1 MTLFQYHLSQN
12 NTSRIDS
19 LSTLEVQNNP
29 LFYMKNKL
37 FVFTLVSSSLLVG
50 SNSAIADWDY
60 WGIFKTDPNLSDTGL
75 EFYTVNSQTGESTLR
90 STLCLMDI
98 VTNKCRVEIGE
109 NTHEDPETGEL
120 FFEDYQNQIRTYNL
134 ENDKWT
140 TTGSSS
146 WRRPLPHK
154 AIYTKDVQ

>member
-1 MTLFQYHLSQN
+1 M
-12 NTSRIDS
+12 IDS
-19 LSTLEVQNNP
+19 RSTLEVQNNP
-29 LFYMKNKL
+29 LYYMKNKL